1 MKIGLVLVDD
11 HAIVREGLRALLKND
26 PDIQILA
33 EAADGAQAVQV
44 VRKLKPDVVLMDVM
58 LPTMNGIE
66 ATKLIVKH
74 TPKTKVIILTT
85 MREWYKV
92 QDCIEAGACGYFV
105 KASPSNELL
114 QAIHN
119 ACSGTTTFGT
129 AISKNIQEQNRRLFV
144 SQGKFDATTPKLTTR
159 ETEVLGLIANGLG
172 NKQIAAELGISIKT
186 VEKHR
191 QQVMNKLNIH
201 DIAGLTRFAISTG
214 MVKPSEIRP
223 QPSSNDRRSSSEKN
237 DDKLAAT
244 PSLSSTEAHEPALAM

>member
-1 MKIGLVLVDD
+1 M
-11 HAIVREGLRALLKND
+11 
-26 PDIQILA
+26 
-33 EAADGAQAVQV
+33 
-44 VRKLKPDVVLMDVM
+44 
-58 LPTMNGIE
+58 
-66 ATKLIVKH
+66 
-74 TPKTKVIILTT
+74 
-85 MREWYKV
+85 
-92 QDCIEAGACGYFV
+92 

-223 QPSSNDRRSSSEKN
+223 QPSANDRRSSSEKN

-244 PSLSSTEAHEPALAM
+244 PSLSSTEAHEPALAT

>member
-33 EAADGAQAVQV
+33 EAADGGQAVQV
-44 VRKLKPDVVLMDVM
+44 AKKLKPDVVLMDVM

-66 ATKLIVKH
+66 ATKQIVKH
-74 TPKTKVIILTT
+74 CPKTKVIILTT
-85 MREWYKV
+85 VREWYKV
-92 QDCIEAGACGYFV
+92 QDCIDAGACGYFV

-119 ACSGTTTFGT
+119 ACNGTTTFST
-129 AISKNIQEQNRRLFV
+129 AISKNIQDQNRRMFV
-144 SQGKFDATTPKLTTR
+144 TQGKLDATTPKLTTR

-172 NKQIAAELGISIKT
+172 NKHIATELGISIKT

-201 DIAGLTRFAISTG
+201 DIAGLTRYAISTG
-214 MVKPSEIRP
+214 MVRPAATRP
-223 QPSSNDRRSSSEKN
+223 QPPSEVP
-237 DDKLAAT
+237 AAPAA
-244 PSLSSTEAHEPALAM
+244 PSPQPALAT

>member
-44 VRKLKPDVVLMDVM
+44 VRRLKPDVVLMDVM
-58 LPTMNGIE
+58 LPTLNGIE
-66 ATKLIVKH
+66 ATKQIVKQS
-74 TPKTKVIILTT
+74 PKTKVIILTT

-92 QDCIEAGACGYFV
+92 QDCIDAGACGYFV
-105 KASPSNELL
+105 KASPSQELL

-119 ACSGTTTFGT
+119 ACNGTSAFST
-129 AISKNIQEQNRRLFV
+129 AISKNIQDQNRRMFIT
-144 SQGKFDATTPKLTTR
+144 QGKFDATTPKLTTR
-159 ETEVLGLIANGLG
+159 ETEVLQLIANGYG

-214 MVKPSEIRP
+214 MVKPSEITPRP
-223 QPSSNDRRSSSEKN
+223 PSNEPPELKIV
-237 DDKLAAT
+237 
-244 PSLSSTEAHEPALAM
+244 PEPALQESVLVTT

>member
-44 VRKLKPDVVLMDVM
+44 VRKIKPDVVLMDVM

-74 TPKTKVIILTT
+74 SPKTKVIILTT

-119 ACSGTTTFGT
+119 ACNGTNAFST
-129 AISKNIQEQNRRLFV
+129 AISKNIQEQNRRMFV
-144 SQGKFDATTPKLTTR
+144 TQGKFDATTPKLTTR

-214 MVKPSEIRP
+214 MVKPSEIKP
-223 QPSSNDRRSSSEKN
+223 QPAPRGGSESAE
-237 DDKLAAT
+237 DKIAAA
-244 PSLSSTEAHEPALAM
+244 PNLSSAEVRQPALAT

>member
-1 MKIGLVLVDD
+1 MKIGLILVDD

-33 EAADGAQAVQV
+33 EAADGGQAVQV

-66 ATKLIVKH
+66 ATKQIVKH
-74 TPKTKVIILTT
+74 SPRTKVIILTT
-85 MREWYKV
+85 VREWYKV

-114 QAIHN
+114 QAIRA
-119 ACSGTTTFGT
+119 ACTGTASFST
-129 AISKNIQEQNRRLFV
+129 AISKHIQEQNRRMFV
-144 SQGKFDATTPKLTTR
+144 AQGKFDATTPKLTTR

-172 NKQIAAELGISIKT
+172 NKQIAAQLGISIKT

-214 MVKPSEIRP
+214 MVKPSDIKPRP
-223 QPSSNDRRSSSEKN
+223 PEPHPEV
-237 DDKLAAT
+237 KLAAA
-244 PSLSSTEAHEPALAM
+244 PLPAEPALAT

>member
-33 EAADGAQAVQV
+33 EAADGGQAVQV
-44 VRKLKPDVVLMDVM
+44 VKKLRPDVVLMDVM

-66 ATKLIVKH
+66 ATKQIVKSS
-74 TPKTKVIILTT
+74 PRTKVIILTT
-85 MREWYKV
+85 VREWYKV
-92 QDCIEAGACGYFV
+92 QDCIDAGACGYFV

-119 ACSGTTTFGT
+119 ACNGTTTFST
-129 AISKNIQEQNRRLFV
+129 AISKDIQDQNRRMFV
-144 SQGKFDATTPKLTTR
+144 TQGKFDATTPKLTTR

-172 NKQIAAELGISIKT
+172 NKHIAAELGISIKT

-201 DIAGLTRFAISTG
+201 DIAGLTRYAISTG
-214 MVKPSEIRP
+214 MVRPSAVRP
-223 QPSSNDRRSSSEKN
+223 PPESAEVAV
-237 DDKLAAT
+237 AAAPPAT
-244 PSLSSTEAHEPALAM
+244 EPALAT